1 MAMSKF
7 LTSRLAWN
15 DYQVILAV
23 ARHGSLSKAAEALGS
38 SHPTLFRRVRD
49 IESSLGATLFERS
62 RQGYRA
68 TAAAT
73 ELLALAEEFDQRLR
87 DMERDAEM
95 GAAGRLTLTTTEV
108 LMPRIVPPLLA
119 RCRRELPDITLNLVT
134 GENLAN
140 VRQREA
146 DIALRS
152 GGEPEGDL
160 IGRVVCNIE
169 VAIYA
174 PLDWRNVSDE
184 NLDQQTWI
192 TVDESLGHLA
202 SSRWLQAQGL
212 MRRAVVRCS
221 STLAVCRLL
230 EEGLGVGIL
239 PCHLGDANPRLRRVS
254 PLLTDF
260 RSQLWLLTPRQLRG
274 VSRVS
279 ATLECLSAGLREM
292 KDLFEGKRASRK
304 S

>member
-1 MAMSKF
+1 MSKF

-119 RCRRELPDITLNLVT
+119 RCRRELPDLTFNLVT

-174 PLDWRNVSDE
+174 PVAWPNVSEE
-184 NLDQQTWI
+184 NLDRQTWI

-202 SSRWLQAQGL
+202 SSQWLQAQGL

-221 STLAVCRLL
+221 STLAVCGLL

-254 PLLTDF
+254 PLLTEF

-274 VSRVS
+274 VPKVS
-279 ATLECLSAGLREM
+279 AALECLSAGLRDM
-292 KDLFEGKRASRK
+292 KDLFEGKRASRQA
-304 S
+304 

>member
-1 MAMSKF
+1 MSKF

-15 DYQVILAV
+15 DFQVILAV

-38 SHPTLFRRVRD
+38 SHPTLFRRIRD
-49 IESSLGATLFERS
+49 IEAGLGTTLFERS
-62 RQGYRA
+62 RQGYQP
-68 TAAAT
+68 TVAAT

-87 DMERDAEM
+87 DLERDAEM
-95 GAAGRLTLTTTEV
+95 GATGRLTLTTTEV

-119 RCRRELPDITLNLVT
+119 RCRHELPDITINLQT

-152 GGEPEGDL
+152 GGEPDGDL
-160 IGRVVCNIE
+160 IGRVICNIE
-169 VAIYA
+169 VAIYVPA
-174 PLDWRNVSDE
+174 GWPNVSEE
-184 NLDQQTWI
+184 NLHEQTWI
-192 TVDESLGHLA
+192 TVDESLAHLA
-202 SSRWLQAQGL
+202 SSKWLEAEGL
-212 MRRAVVRCS
+212 MRRAEVRCS

-274 VSRVS
+274 VPKVS
-279 ATLECLSAGLREM
+279 ATVECLTAGLRGM
-292 KDLFEGKRASRK
+292 KDLFEGRSA
-304 S
+304 